1 VTQTVFPGPERPG
14 YAAWAHLRRLGIVIA
29 GRSSA
34 PKGRPLRIARP
45 FRAGTG
51 IFICLLLTFC
61 LSAQSRPTPKKP
73 AKPFRV
79 VAYLPEYRA
88 AALDSA
94 NLAAVTDLLFFSL
107 EPTPAGGL
115 DSARLTPAIIA
126 KLQAVKRRRPLRLWV
141 TVGGWDRSAGFA
153 PMTSDPIKRRKFVQT
168 LTQFCLSHHFDGAD
182 FDWEHPANAAEE
194 AGYAA
199 LLADVRLA
207 FLPHRL
213 GLSVTIAPWQKL
225 APQAVAAVDSV
236 QVMSYDHDGPHSTL
250 AQAEADIADLHQQGI
265 PWNKLCLGIPL
276 YGRGLAQHNTTE
288 TYADIWTRFH
298 PAPAIDEAGELYFNG
313 PETVQQKTRYALAH
327 HLDGVMVW
335 EIGQDAPGAN
345 SLLKAIHQATTA
357 SSR

>member
-1 VTQTVFPGPERPG
+1 
-14 YAAWAHLRRLGIVIA
+14 LRLHFFLCL
-29 GRSSA
+29 SA
-34 PKGRPLRIARP
+34 
-45 FRAGTG
+45 
-51 IFICLLLTFC
+51 CLLLGLC
-61 LSAQSRPTPKKP
+61 LSAQSRLAPKVP

-88 AALDSA
+88 AALETA

-126 KLQAVKRRRPLRLWV
+126 KLQAVKRRYPLRLWV

-153 PMTSDPIKRRKFVQT
+153 PMASAPVKRRQFAQT
-168 LTQFCLSHHFDGAD
+168 LTQFCLTHRFDGAD

-199 LLADVRLA
+199 LLADVRRA
-207 FLPHRL
+207 FTPHGL

-225 APQAVAAVDSV
+225 APEAVAAVDSV
-236 QVMSYDHDGPHSTL
+236 QVMSYDHDGRHSTL
-250 AQAEADIADLHQQGI
+250 AQAEADIADLNKQGI

-276 YGRGLAQHNTTE
+276 YGRGIAQHDTTE
-288 TYADIWTRFH
+288 TYADIWTQYH
-298 PAPAIDEAGELYFNG
+298 PAPAINEAGGLYFNG
-313 PETVQQKTRYALAH
+313 LETVRQKTRYARAH

-335 EIGQDAPGAN
+335 EIGQDSTGVN
-345 SLLKAIHQATTA
+345 SLLKAIHQAATA